1 MYEKTAERTNIILDF
16 AGKSIRKVQSLACKY
31 ICGKRRRQIVSAF
44 LQNHFPRI
52 MDKLFDISGK
62 VAIVTGGSGILCG
75 AMAKALAA
83 RGARIGILGR
93 TPEKNEKR
101 VAEIRAAGGE
111 AISLVADALDEKAL
125 EAAAQKLLDT
135 WGRLDI
141 LINGAGGNIPGAA
154 IPPGENFFEN
164 HPFANYKRVF
174 ELNLDGT
181 VLPTMVFGRIMA
193 RQKTGSVINIS
204 SMTAMQAVTRVPGYS
219 TAKAAVDMFT
229 KWLAVEAALKFGEG
243 IRVNAIAPG
252 FFVTDQN
259 RALLTMPDGGYTERG
274 ASVIRKTPAGRFG
287 EADEL
292 IGTCL
297 WLCSD
302 ASKFVTGTIIPV
314 DGGFSAWSGV

>member
-1 MYEKTAERTNIILDF
+1 
-16 AGKSIRKVQSLACKY
+16 
-31 ICGKRRRQIVSAF
+31 
-44 LQNHFPRI
+44 
-52 MDKLFDISGK
+52 MDPLFDVSGK
-62 VAIVTGGSGILCG
+62 VAVVTGGSGILCG
-75 AMAKALAA
+75 AMARALAE
-83 RGARIGILGR
+83 RGARIGVLGR
-93 TPEKNEKR
+93 SADKNEAA
-101 VAEIRAAGGE
+101 VAALRAAGGE
-111 AISLVADALDEKAL
+111 ALGLVADVLDEQAL
-125 EAAAQKLLDT
+125 EGAAARVLDA
-135 WGRLDI
+135 WGRVDI

-154 IPPGENFFEN
+154 IPPQENFFDH

-193 RQKTGSVINIS
+193 RQRSGSIVNIS

-229 KWLAVEAALKFGEG
+229 RWLSVEAALKFGEG

-259 RALLTMPDGGYTERG
+259 RALLTTPDGGYTERG
-274 ASVIRKTPAGRFG
+274 ASVIRKTPFGRFG
-287 EADEL
+287 EPDEL

-302 ASKFVTGTIIPV
+302 ASRFVSGVVVPV